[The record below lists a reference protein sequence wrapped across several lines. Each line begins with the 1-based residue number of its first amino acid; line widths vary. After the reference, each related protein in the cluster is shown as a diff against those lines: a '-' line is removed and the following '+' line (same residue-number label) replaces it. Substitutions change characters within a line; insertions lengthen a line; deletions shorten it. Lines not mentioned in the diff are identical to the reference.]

1 MNGTNFL
8 VLVSIMVIGSQAWN
22 ELKILRKRLPDAIL
36 IGAKKSGTRALLTF
50 ISTHP
55 NVSAANPEI
64 HFFDKYYHLGIDWYR
79 SQMPFASENQ
89 IVIEKTPKYLVDPKV
104 AQRVYNMNKNVK
116 LIVILR
122 NPISRAISEFVQT
135 QWKQKRNIFDVEE
148 QAKRFTRMLY
158 QNQRGN
164 STIRKNWSVIR
175 NGIYVK
181 HIKNWLKY
189 FPLESFVFING
200 DNLVKNP
207 HEEMKKLQQFLNLEP
222 IISESDFVITKQKK
236 GFPCIRVRADSDR
249 IKCLND
255 QKGRPHPKIN
265 PSVMQ
270 DLDIFYKP
278 FNKEFFELINQKPFW

>member
-1 MNGTNFL
+1 MNGTNIL
-8 VLVSIMVIGSQAWN
+8 VLCALMLVGSKTLN
-22 ELKILRKRLPDAIL
+22 GLEIHRKRLPDAIL

-50 ISTHP
+50 ISIHP
-55 NVSAANPEI
+55 NVSTANPEI
-64 HFFDKYYHLGIDWYR
+64 HFFDKFYHLGIDWYR
-79 SQMPFASENQ
+79 SQMPFATDDQ

-104 AQRVYNMNKNVK
+104 AQRVHNMNKNVK

-135 QWKQKRNIFDVEE
+135 QWKQKRDIFDVEQ

-158 QNQRGN
+158 QNKRGN

-189 FPLESFVFING
+189 FPLTSFIFING
-200 DNLVKNP
+200 DNLVRNP
-207 HEEMKKLQQFLNLEP
+207 HEEMIKLQEFLNLKPVINEKN
-222 IISESDFVITKQKK
+222 FVMTKQKK
-236 GFPCIRVRADSDR
+236 GFPCIRIRPDSDR

-255 QKGRPHPKIN
+255 QKGRRHPRISSN
-265 PSVMQ
+265 VIQ
-270 DLDIFYKP
+270 DLDMFYKP

>member
-1 MNGTNFL
+1 MNWKNL
-8 VLVSIMVIGSQAWN
+8 LILCWIMVIGS
-22 ELKILRKRLPDAIL
+22 EGLEILKKRLPDAIL

-50 ISTHP
+50 ISIHP

-79 SQMPFASENQ
+79 SQMPFATQNQ

-148 QAKRFTRMLY
+148 QARRFNRMLY
-158 QNQRGN
+158 QNRRGN
-164 STIRKNWSVIR
+164 LTIRKNWSVIR

-181 HIKNWLKY
+181 HVKNWLKY
-189 FPLESFVFING
+189 FPLESFIFING
-200 DNLVKNP
+200 DNLVRNP
-207 HEEMKKLQQFLNLEP
+207 HQEMKKLQEFLAIKP
-222 IISESDFVITKQKK
+222 IITERNFVMTTQKR
-236 GFPCIRVRADSDR
+236 GFPCIRLKPGSDR

-265 PSVMQ
+265 PSVFQ
-270 DLDIFYKP
+270 DLDQFYKP
-278 FNKEFFELINQKPFW
+278 FNKEFFELIDQEPFW